1 MIRTELVAQ
10 LPTSARASVSAPI
23 LKKCQISELTIF
35 SGIHCWHNPRMPFSG
50 IRGFRKARGESS
62 LVHGRLNVWPLKL
75 SESRQVAFQP
85 VSSIAAPRRR
95 SLTRRKAPAANL
107 HP

>member
-1 MIRTELVAQ
+1 MIRTMQLVAQ
-10 LPTSARASVSAPI
+10 LERSCVGFRSNSVIWIRKNAKS
-23 LKKCQISELTIF
+23 SELTIF
-35 SGIHCWHNPRMPFSG
+35 SGIHCRHYPRMPFSG
-50 IRGFRKARGESS
+50 IRGFRQARGQSS

-95 SLTRRKAPAANL
+95 S
-107 HP
+107 